1 MRRDTSFNGF
11 GRAALAALVISA
23 LVCSP
28 ARAQS
33 SGEAIT
39 LTLDQATIL
48 SLPQNAMTVIIG
60 NPGVADVTMIK
71 KTNQM
76 VLTPKAF
83 GRTNMIALDRDGRS
97 VGESTIRVVGPTTN
111 LVVQRGLERE
121 SWDCSTRC
129 NPVVSLGDSPRHMT
143 EAIGQSQ
150 ARSSAMGAAK

>member
-1 MRRDTSFNGF
+1 MRFDNFFAHARN
-11 GRAALAALVISA
+11 ACLAATASA
-23 LVCSP
+23 LLCGAAS
-28 ARAQS
+28 AQS
-33 SGEAIT
+33 SGDMIT
-39 LTLDQATIL
+39 LTLDKATIL

-83 GRTNMIALDRDGRS
+83 GRTNMIALDRDGRA

-111 LVVQRGLERE
+111 LVVQRGVERE